1 MRVHALIAIY
11 QMSAGACTALNLST
25 IENEIPV
32 ILNSKLLSGPANTSH
47 IHLKAAPNRG
57 VKISAMN
64 AEERGFLNY
73 LLKEWHPVH
82 AFQDLDVVKK
92 RQNLVGN
99 KDVIKWRDR
108 LLKFWSDGKTFG
120 YDDFTNLID
129 ENQPSENLVPVYVW
143 FRETPRLT
151 EIADKKLA
159 EIVRDSQQT
168 EEMFQSLFIS
178 GVNPETLFQILDI
191 QSGKDFHSS
200 TNEKSKRGGCDG
212 DVASEPLSRQKQKIE
227 KYHYRNVQIHNLKP
241 INQSYG
247 LPSNGRTVS
256 AFIIQNSGP

>member
-1 MRVHALIAIY
+1 MRVHALIAIC
-11 QMSAGACTALNLST
+11 QMSAGACTALNLSA

-57 VKISAMN
+57 IKISAIN
-64 AEERGFLNY
+64 AEERGLLNFTF
-73 LLKEWHPVH
+73 KKWHPVQ
-82 AFQDLDVVKK
+82 AFQNLDVVKE

-120 YDDFTNLID
+120 YDDFTKLID

-151 EIADKKLA
+151 KIADKKLA
-159 EIVRDSQQT
+159 EIVRASQQT
-168 EEMFQSLFIS
+168 EETFQSLFKS
-178 GVNPETLFQILDI
+178 GVNPETLFQILDFESDSYFRVVI
-191 QSGKDFHSS
+191 SIDEVFKRWF
-200 TNEKSKRGGCDG
+200 EKGRCDG
-212 DVASEPLSRQKQKIE
+212 EGA
-227 KYHYRNVQIHNLKP
+227 
-241 INQSYG
+241 
-247 LPSNGRTVS
+247 
-256 AFIIQNSGP
+256 